1 MDTGSCPG
9 LRVCPGV
16 WIEHGCF
23 FIPVFKIPRP
33 WPWRQT
39 TGPWSRSGALTGRG
53 GRLGHALWGPGLSPS
68 RTVRPHRLGRGHPG
82 GQGAGRPGTG
92 DPSMRWPPGPGGGAG
107 RLAPA
112 PQQGAKGLYT
122 NQERVL
128 HQSPGPRGTGRGGGS
143 HWEGGGRAEG
153 GRAPLGSWVPRR
165 GAGRGAHR
173 LVSWHLSCRHLTRTL
188 QSAGTRADNA
198 NDNVLREPTPG
209 EGLSRQHV
217 CQSQARVRG
226 ARGQPPGPRGAG
238 GPAIGRGSSLEEQ
251 LPGGGRGTGD
261 GGSPLF
267 RGVRPTARRGS
278 GHGLR

>member
-23 FIPVFKIPRP
+23 FIPVFKIPWP

-39 TGPWSRSGALTGRG
+39 TGPRSRSGALTGRG

-165 GAGRGAHR
+165 GAGRGAR
-173 LVSWHLSCRHLTRTL
+173 RPVSWRLSCRRLTRTL

-198 NDNVLREPTPG
+198 NDNVLRERRAAGRLPSPRLGRVCPASTSARARPG
-209 EGLSRQHV
+209 F
-217 CQSQARVRG
+217 
-226 ARGQPPGPRGAG
+226 
-238 GPAIGRGSSLEEQ
+238 
-251 LPGGGRGTGD
+251 GGRGVSHQDHEVPGVLPSGGASLWRSSCRAEGEGQGTGAPHFF
-261 GGSPLF
+261 GE
-267 RGVRPTARRGS
+267 
-278 GHGLR
+278 